1 MKLPLQITTRRLDLS
16 KTAAAIIR
24 SKAEKLERY
33 YEDIMA
39 CRVMVETPHK
49 HKQHGAMYNV
59 RIDLTIP
66 GAELVVRREPHQDIY
81 IAIRDAFDAA
91 KRQLLDNRARRRAD
105 LVRNNNISQQGKVSK
120 LFPDLG
126 YGFVETKDGREIYFS
141 IDDLSKLNIDEI
153 EVGKPVKFAETKG
166 ANGPHARSVMAQ

>member
-91 KRQLLDNRARRRAD
+91 KRQLL
-105 LVRNNNISQQGKVSK
+105 
-120 LFPDLG
+120 
-126 YGFVETKDGREIYFS
+126 
-141 IDDLSKLNIDEI
+141 
-153 EVGKPVKFAETKG
+153 
-166 ANGPHARSVMAQ
+166 